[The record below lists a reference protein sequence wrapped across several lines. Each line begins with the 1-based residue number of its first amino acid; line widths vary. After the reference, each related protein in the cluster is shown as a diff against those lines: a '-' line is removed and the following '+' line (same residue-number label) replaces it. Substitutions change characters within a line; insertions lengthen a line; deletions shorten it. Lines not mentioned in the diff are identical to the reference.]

1 MISIFLHKADS
12 KRGYQF
18 KTFESDFFHICDSHR
33 KEERALFFAF
43 ILYDFTSP
51 HVLKM
56 LDDQDYWIALDKI
69 SGNKLSVFS
78 FHTPPW
84 IISSRCKKTQ
94 IKIDPEDN
102 TQTILSKYFD
112 VDGNI
117 SYPSLLFFQVEK
129 QAIID
134 HFWLKVRSEKI
145 EDVFVEIKRSIIA
158 AVESIKNVLPENYN
172 NSQEI
177 FNLVKRG
184 LDDKKI
190 KTLMSKAIKRAPD
203 VVSLARFIGIFL

>member
-1 MISIFLHKADS
+1 
-12 KRGYQF
+12 
-18 KTFESDFFHICDSHR
+18 
-33 KEERALFFAF
+33 
-43 ILYDFTSP
+43 
-51 HVLKM
+51 M

-134 HFWLKVRSEKI
+134 HFWLKVQSEKI

-158 AVESIKNVLPENYN
+158 AVESVKNVLPEHYD

-177 FNLVKRG
+177 FNLVRRG

-190 KTLMSKAIKRAPD
+190 KTLISKAIGRAPD
-203 VVSLARFIGIFL
+203 VASLAGFIGKFL